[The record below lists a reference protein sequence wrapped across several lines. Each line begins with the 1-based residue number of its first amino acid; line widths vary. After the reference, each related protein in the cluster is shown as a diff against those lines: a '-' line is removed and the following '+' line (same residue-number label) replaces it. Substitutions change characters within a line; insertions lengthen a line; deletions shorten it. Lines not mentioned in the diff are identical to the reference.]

1 MKLFI
6 TDSIFI
12 SVIEQEN
19 KTFDCLIMEEI
30 HGIGMDSASITESD
44 EDREDVVSSVYI
56 SPNSKIKFS
65 ECKKICTTLNDLSLY
80 HRQCMKEYYQQ
91 N

>member
-30 HGIGMDSASITESD
+30 HGIGMDSLLL
-44 EDREDVVSSVYI
+44 
-56 SPNSKIKFS
+56 
-65 ECKKICTTLNDLSLY
+65 LNQT
-80 HRQCMKEYYQQ
+80 RIEKM
-91 N
+91 